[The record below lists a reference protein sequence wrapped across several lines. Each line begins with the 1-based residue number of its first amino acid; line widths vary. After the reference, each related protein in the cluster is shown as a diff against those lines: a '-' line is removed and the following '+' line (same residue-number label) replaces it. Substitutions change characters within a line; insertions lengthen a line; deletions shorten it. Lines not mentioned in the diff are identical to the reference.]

1 MLTVASVQFFHSIIL
16 MSNPGM
22 AVANLAVDRCGL
34 RKLAMTDM
42 YRHKPWVYL
51 DNNAT
56 TRPDP
61 HVVEAMLS
69 FLCDEYANPS
79 SLHDL
84 GVAAKDAVRVARC
97 QVCALIGAERDIE
110 IVFTSGGS
118 ESNNTAIL
126 SALETQGER
135 NEIITS
141 AVEHP
146 AVLALC
152 AHLEKTGRA
161 KVHRIPVDGR
171 GNLNLDVYR
180 KVLSKR
186 TALVSIQWANNE
198 TGVVLPVE
206 MLASVAH
213 SSGALFHCDAVQAAG
228 RVEIKVNGTEID
240 MLSISAHK
248 MHGPK
253 GIGALYVRDGMKLA
267 PIIYGGRQERGR
279 RAGTENTPAIV
290 GFGVAAKL
298 AAQELQHD
306 MNRIS
311 LLRDYLER
319 EILRLAPT
327 AIRVGDRRN
336 CLPNTLNIAF
346 ENIEADSILIVLNRE
361 RIAASSGS
369 ACASG
374 SLNPSH
380 VLTAMNIPFSHLRGS
395 VRFSLSR
402 ENSNSDVD
410 RVIEVLQ
417 KAGSDLQKGS
427 ISMEAAYV

>member
-1 MLTVASVQFFHSIIL
+1 
-16 MSNPGM
+16 
-22 AVANLAVDRCGL
+22 
-34 RKLAMTDM
+34 MTEM
-42 YRHKPWVYL
+42 RRQEPWVYL

-56 TRPDP
+56 TRTDP
-61 HVVEAMLS
+61 RVVEAMLP
-69 FLCDEYANPS
+69 FLRDNFANPS

-84 GVAAKDAVRVARC
+84 GAAAKDAVRVARG
-97 QVCALIGAERDIE
+97 QVCALIGARRDSE

-126 SALETQGER
+126 SALETQAGR
-135 NEIITS
+135 NEIVTS

-152 AHLEKTGRA
+152 AHLEKTGSA
-161 KVHRIPVDGR
+161 KVHRIPVDGQ
-171 GNLNLDVYR
+171 GNLILDAYR
-180 KVLSKR
+180 KALSDR

-198 TGVVLPVE
+198 TGVMFPVE
-206 MLASVAH
+206 TLASMAH
-213 SSGALFHCDAVQAAG
+213 SFGALFHCDAVQAAG
-228 RVEIKVNGTEID
+228 RVEMNVQETEID

-248 MHGPK
+248 LHGPK
-253 GIGALYVRDGMKLA
+253 GIGALYVRNGIKLT
-267 PIIYGGRQERGR
+267 PLIHGGRQERGR

-290 GFGVAAKL
+290 GFGVAAEL
-298 AAQELQHD
+298 AVHGLQHD

-319 EILRLAPT
+319 EILRLVPA

-346 ENIEADSILIVLNRE
+346 ENVEADSILIMLNRE
-361 RIAASSGS
+361 SIAASSGS
-369 ACASG
+369 ACTSG

-380 VLTAMNIPFSHLRGS
+380 VLTAMKVPFSHLRGS

-402 ENSNSDVD
+402 ETSDCEVD
-410 RVIEVLQ
+410 RVIEVLR
-417 KAGSDLQKGS
+417 KVANDRRSDS
-427 ISMEAAYV
+427 VSMEAAYA

>member
-1 MLTVASVQFFHSIIL
+1 MAEMLAQKS
-16 MSNPGM
+16 
-22 AVANLAVDRCGL
+22 
-34 RKLAMTDM
+34 
-42 YRHKPWVYL
+42 WVYL

-56 TRPDP
+56 TRTDP
-61 HVVEAMLS
+61 RVVEAMLP
-69 FLCDEYANPS
+69 FLHEEFANPS
-79 SLHDL
+79 SLHGP
-84 GVAAKDAVRVARC
+84 GVTAKDAVGAARSHIS
-97 QVCALIGAERDIE
+97 ALIGAGRDSE

-126 SALETQGER
+126 SALETQEGR

-152 AHLEKTGRA
+152 AYLEKTGRA
-161 KVHRIPVDGR
+161 KIHRIPVDGQ
-171 GNLNLDVYR
+171 GGLILDAYR
-180 KVLSKR
+180 KALSER

-198 TGVVLPVE
+198 TGVVFPVE
-206 MLASVAH
+206 MLASMAH
-213 SSGALFHCDAVQAAG
+213 MFGASFHCDAVQAAG
-228 RVEIKVNGTEID
+228 RVEIKINRTEID

-253 GIGALYVRDGMKLA
+253 GIGALYVRNGMKLA
-267 PIIYGGRQERGR
+267 PLIYGGRQEQGR

-298 AAQELQHD
+298 AAQEFDRD
-306 MNRIS
+306 MHRIS

-319 EILRLAPT
+319 ETLRLVPSAV
-327 AIRVGDRRN
+327 RVGDRRN

-346 ENIEADSILIVLNRE
+346 ENIEADSLLLILNRE
-361 RIAASSGS
+361 LIAASSGS
-369 ACASG
+369 ACTSG

-380 VLTAMNIPFSHLRGS
+380 VLTAMKIPFSHLRGS

-402 ENSNSDVD
+402 ENSDHDVD
-410 RVIEVLQ
+410 RAIEVLQ
-417 KAGSDLQKGS
+417 QAVSDLQAGFFP
-427 ISMEAAYV
+427 MEAAYA

>member
-1 MLTVASVQFFHSIIL
+1 
-16 MSNPGM
+16 
-22 AVANLAVDRCGL
+22 
-34 RKLAMTDM
+34 MTEM
-42 YRHKPWVYL
+42 RGQKSWVYL

-56 TRPDP
+56 TRTDP
-61 HVVEAMLS
+61 RVVEAMLP
-69 FLCDEYANPS
+69 FLRDEFANPS

-84 GVAAKDAVRVARC
+84 GLTAKDAVRVSRS
-97 QVCALIGAERDIE
+97 QVCALIGAGRDSE

-126 SALETQGER
+126 SALETQEGR
-135 NEIITS
+135 SDIVTS

-146 AVLALC
+146 SVLALC

-161 KVHRIPVDGR
+161 KIHRIPVDGR
-171 GNLNLDVYR
+171 GCLILDAYR
-180 KVLSKR
+180 RALSER

-198 TGVVLPVE
+198 TGVLFPVE
-206 MLASVAH
+206 MLASMAH
-213 SSGALFHCDAVQAAG
+213 SAGALFHCDAVQAAG
-228 RVEIKVNGTEID
+228 RVEMNVSKTEID

-253 GIGALYVRDGMKLA
+253 GIGALYVRNGVKLA
-267 PIIYGGRQERGR
+267 QLIYGGRQERGR

-298 AAQELQHD
+298 AVQELQHD

-319 EILRLAPT
+319 EILRLVPT
-327 AIRVGDRRN
+327 AIRVGDRHN

-346 ENIEADSILIVLNRE
+346 ENIEADSILLMLNRE
-361 RIAASSGS
+361 SIAASSGS
-369 ACASG
+369 ACTSG

-380 VLTAMNIPFSHLRGS
+380 VLTAMKIPFSHLRGS

-402 ENSNSDVD
+402 ESSDCDVD
-410 RVIEVLQ
+410 RVIAALQ
-417 KAGSDLQKGS
+417 KNVNDLQVS
-427 ISMEAAYV
+427 SVPMEAAYA

>member
-1 MLTVASVQFFHSIIL
+1 MLGQK
-16 MSNPGM
+16 
-22 AVANLAVDRCGL
+22 R
-34 RKLAMTDM
+34 
-42 YRHKPWVYL
+42 WVYL

-56 TRPDP
+56 TRTDP
-61 HVVEAMLS
+61 RVVEAMLP
-69 FLCDEYANPS
+69 FFRDMFANPS

-84 GVAAKDAVRVARC
+84 GVAAKDAVRGARS
-97 QVCALIGAERDIE
+97 QVRVLIGAERDSE
-110 IVFTSGGS
+110 IIFTSGGS
-118 ESNNTAIL
+118 ESNNAAIL
-126 SALETQGER
+126 SALETQEGR

-161 KVHRIPVDGR
+161 KIHRIPVDGQ
-171 GNLNLDVYR
+171 GYLILDAYR
-180 KVLSKR
+180 KALSER
-186 TALVSIQWANNE
+186 TALVTIQWANNE
-198 TGVVLPVE
+198 TGVVFPVE
-206 MLASVAH
+206 MLASMAH
-213 SSGALFHCDAVQAAG
+213 SFGALFHCDAVQAAG
-228 RVEIKVNGTEID
+228 RVEIKVNRTEID

-253 GIGALYVRDGMKLA
+253 GIGALYVRNGLKLA
-267 PIIYGGRQERGR
+267 PLIYGGRQERGR
-279 RAGTENTPAIV
+279 RAGTESTPAIV

-319 EILRLAPT
+319 EILRLVPT

-346 ENIEADSILIVLNRE
+346 ENIEADSILLMLNRE
-361 RIAASSGS
+361 SIAASSGS
-369 ACASG
+369 ACTSG

-380 VLTAMNIPFSHLRGS
+380 VLTAMKIPFSHLRGS

-402 ENSNSDVD
+402 ETSDYDAD

-417 KAGSDLQKGS
+417 QAASDLQDGS
-427 ISMEAAYV
+427 VSMEAAYA

>member
-1 MLTVASVQFFHSIIL
+1 MTEMLAQ
-16 MSNPGM
+16 
-22 AVANLAVDRCGL
+22 
-34 RKLAMTDM
+34 
-42 YRHKPWVYL
+42 KPWVYL

-61 HVVEAMLS
+61 RVVEAMLP
-69 FLCDEYANPS
+69 FFRDEFANPS

-84 GVAAKDAVRVARC
+84 GVTSKDAVRTARG
-97 QVCALIGAERDIE
+97 QIGALVGATRESE

-126 SALETQGER
+126 SALETQEGR
-135 NEIITS
+135 NEIVAS
-141 AVEHP
+141 VVEHP

-161 KVHRIPVDGR
+161 EVHRIPVDGQ
-171 GNLNLDVYR
+171 GNLILDAYR
-180 KVLSKR
+180 RALSER
-186 TALVSIQWANNE
+186 TAVVSIQWANNE
-198 TGVVLPVE
+198 TGVVFPIA
-206 MLASVAH
+206 MLASMAH
-213 SSGALFHCDAVQAAG
+213 SCGALFHSDAVQAAG
-228 RVEIKVNGTEID
+228 KIKIDVNETEID

-253 GIGALYVRDGMKLA
+253 GIGALTVRNGVKLA
-267 PIIYGGRQERGR
+267 PLIHGGRQERGR

-298 AAQELQHD
+298 AAQGMQHD

-311 LLRDYLER
+311 LLRDHLER
-319 EILRLAPT
+319 EILRLIPS

-346 ENIEADSILIVLNRE
+346 ENIEADSILMMLNRE
-361 RIAASSGS
+361 SIAASSGS
-369 ACASG
+369 ACTSG

-380 VLTAMNIPFSHLRGS
+380 VLTAMKIPFSHLRGS

-402 ENSNSDVD
+402 ENSDYDVD
-410 RVIEVLQ
+410 RVIEVLHR
-417 KAGSDLQKGS
+417 AVRDLQAGPV
-427 ISMEAAYV
+427 SMEAAYA

>member
-1 MLTVASVQFFHSIIL
+1 MTEV
-16 MSNPGM
+16 
-22 AVANLAVDRCGL
+22 LAE
-34 RKLAMTDM
+34 
-42 YRHKPWVYL
+42 KPWVYL

-61 HVVEAMLS
+61 RVVEAMLP
-69 FLCDEYANPS
+69 FLRDEFANPS
-79 SLHDL
+79 SQHDL
-84 GVAAKDAVRVARC
+84 GVAAKDAVREARG
-97 QVCALIGAERDIE
+97 QVCALIGEERDSE

-126 SALETQGER
+126 SALQTQEGR
-135 NEIITS
+135 NEVVTS
-141 AVEHP
+141 VVEHP

-152 AHLEKTGRA
+152 AHLGKIGRA
-161 KVHRIPVDGR
+161 KVHRIPVDGQ
-171 GNLNLDVYR
+171 GGLLLGAYR
-180 KVLSKR
+180 KALSER

-198 TGVVLPVE
+198 TGVVFPVE
-206 MLASVAH
+206 MLASMAH

-228 RVEIKVNGTEID
+228 RVEIKVNRTEID

-253 GIGALYVRDGMKLA
+253 GIGALYVRNGIKLA
-267 PIIYGGRQERGR
+267 PLIYGGRQERGR

-319 EILRLAPT
+319 EILRLVPT
-327 AIRVGDRRN
+327 AIRVGDRHN

-346 ENIEADSILIVLNRE
+346 ENIEADSILLMLNRE
-361 RIAASSGS
+361 SIAASSGS
-369 ACASG
+369 ACTSG

-380 VLTAMNIPFSHLRGS
+380 VLTAMKIPFSHLRGS

-402 ENSNSDVD
+402 ETTDSEVD
-410 RVIEVLQ
+410 RVIGVLQ
-417 KAGSDLQKGS
+417 RVVSDLQARS
-427 ISMEAAYV
+427 VPMEAAYV

>member
-1 MLTVASVQFFHSIIL
+1 
-16 MSNPGM
+16 
-22 AVANLAVDRCGL
+22 
-34 RKLAMTDM
+34 MTEM
-42 YRHKPWVYL
+42 RGQKSWVYL

-56 TRPDP
+56 TRTDP
-61 HVVEAMLS
+61 RVVEAMLP
-69 FLCDEYANPS
+69 FLRDEFANPS

-84 GVAAKDAVRVARC
+84 GLTAKDAVRVSRS
-97 QVCALIGAERDIE
+97 QVCALIGAGRDSE

-126 SALETQGER
+126 SALQTQEGR
-135 NEIITS
+135 NEIVTS

-161 KVHRIPVDGR
+161 KIHRIPVDSR
-171 GNLNLDVYR
+171 GGLILDAYR
-180 KVLSKR
+180 KVLSER
-186 TALVSIQWANNE
+186 TALASIQWANNE
-198 TGVVLPVE
+198 TGVVFPVE
-206 MLASVAH
+206 MLASMAH
-213 SSGALFHCDAVQAAG
+213 AAGALFHCDAVQAAG
-228 RVEIKVNGTEID
+228 RVEMNVNKAEID

-253 GIGALYVRDGMKLA
+253 GIGALYVRNGVKLA
-267 PIIYGGRQERGR
+267 PLIYGGRQERGR

-319 EILRLAPT
+319 EILHLVPN

-346 ENIEADSILIVLNRE
+346 ENIEADSILLMLNRE
-361 RIAASSGS
+361 SIAASSGS
-369 ACASG
+369 ACTSG

-380 VLTAMNIPFSHLRGS
+380 VLTAMKIPFSHLRGS

-402 ENSNSDVD
+402 DNSDCDVD

-417 KAGSDLQKGS
+417 QIVNDLQAGSV
-427 ISMEAAYV
+427 SMEAAYV